1 MLVDEAL
8 MLHEATI
15 CSWTAADEHKRRD
28 WYMLF
33 GTNNYVA
40 QSDARTIQDVHMA
53 RYLLTSHKSRIH
65 KRRKRSIHRRKYVN
79 SYIWIWTLH
88 PSLPKIYPYSMKD
101 LFQARPSA
109 WALIRA
115 PSLHWLWPSKVKCI
129 SDAPWQHLA
138 GWVPSAFLMQHKSEQ
153 PVWDDSIRIHYGV
166 SLRFLHSLFITIN
179 SRQ

>member
-1 MLVDEAL
+1 MKPWCYTRPQFVPELPQMNINIENDICCLAPIITWHNQ
-8 MLHEATI
+8 MQGHNTRCLHGKVFA
-15 CSWTAADEHKRRD
+15 
-28 WYMLF
+28 Y
-33 GTNNYVA
+33 
-40 QSDARTIQDVHMA
+40 
-53 RYLLTSHKSRIH
+53 KSQVSIN
-65 KRRKRSIHRRKYVN
+65 KRRKHSIHRCKYVN

-88 PSLPKIYPYSMKD
+88 PSLPKIYPYSMND
-101 LFQARPSA
+101 VFQARPSA

-138 GWVPSAFLMQHKSEQ
+138 GWVPSAFLMEHKSEQ